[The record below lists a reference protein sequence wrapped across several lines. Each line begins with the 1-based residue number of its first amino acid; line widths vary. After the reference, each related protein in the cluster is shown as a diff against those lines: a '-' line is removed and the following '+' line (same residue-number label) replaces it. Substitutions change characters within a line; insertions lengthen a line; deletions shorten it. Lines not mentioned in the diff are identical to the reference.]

1 MSSEDPAGRLS
12 YPLVRIIAK
21 LLKDA
26 EYAGLIDRWRSI
38 AKHMNN
44 RAANVWIGVVGHLQE
59 PVPNP

>member
-12 YPLVRIIAK
+12 YALVRIVAE
-21 LLKDA
+21 LLKYA

-38 AKHMNN
+38 AQHMNN
-44 RAANVWIGVVGHLQE
+44 RAANGWIGVVGHLQE